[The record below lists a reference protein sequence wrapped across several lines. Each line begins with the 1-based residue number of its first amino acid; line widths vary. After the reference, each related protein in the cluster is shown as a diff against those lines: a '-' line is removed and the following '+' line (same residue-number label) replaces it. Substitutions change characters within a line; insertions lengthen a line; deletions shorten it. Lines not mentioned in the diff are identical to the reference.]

1 MLIFACEKIKLGE
14 VIPLDWE
21 KTEERLNK
29 LLDSGRH
36 SELRGALMM
45 LNEVDI
51 AKFMEGLDKEKLLLV
66 FRVLPKDISADVFAY
81 MSNEQKQA
89 LIESIGDNEIR
100 SLIEDMFLDDA
111 VDFLEE
117 LPANVV
123 KRILQNTNES
133 TRNLINQF
141 LRYPEN
147 SAGSLMTIEYVELH
161 KGTTVKQAM
170 DIIRKTGMDKETIY
184 TLYILD
190 EARHLVGT
198 LALRTLILAQDDA
211 LVEDLMDDH
220 PVFVHTL
227 DDQEKVAEA
236 VREYDLMT
244 IPVVDTEERMVG
256 IITVDDV
263 MDVIEDE
270 NTEDFEKMAALTPS
284 DDQYLKTS
292 PWKLALNRIP
302 WLLILAT
309 IGIFTGM
316 IITNYEDLLAQ
327 TSVVLT
333 ACIPMLMDTGGNCGA
348 QTSTLIIRGIT
359 LGEISFSDIFKA
371 LWKEFRVS
379 LIVGLVLFA
388 FTFARVIIVNAASV
402 TVALTVS
409 LALFCTVVIS
419 KVLGCTLPLCAK
431 KLGFDPAVM
440 ASPLIT
446 TIVDLT
452 SLTIYF
458 GIASAILL

>member
-1 MLIFACEKIKLGE
+1 M
-14 VIPLDWE
+14 DWE

-220 PVFVHTL
+220 PVFVRTL

-333 ACIPMLMDTGGNCGA
+333 ACIPMLMDTGGNSGSQA
-348 QTSTLIIRGIT
+348 SVTIIRG
-359 LGEISFSDIFKA
+359 LSLHELQFSDLFRVQ
-371 LWKEFRVS
+371 WKEFRISILCGLSMAAVNFVK
-379 LIVGLVLFA
+379 LLVLDRLDPQVA
-388 FTFARVIIVNAASV
+388 AVVCVTLIFTVI
-402 TVALTVS
+402 
-409 LALFCTVVIS
+409 LAKQIGSICPML
-419 KVLGCTLPLCAK
+419 AE
-431 KLGFDPAVM
+431 KLGLDPALM

-446 TIVDLT
+446 TIVDVT
-452 SLTIYF
+452 SLSIYLCLAKVF
-458 GIASAILL
+458 LNL